1 MNKIIPSIIGFLVFL
16 WVALSSTLAQE
27 KNDLL
32 QPEVDVEIGTEFS
45 KTSDLIAHSLATKNN
60 GESVVGNDWMIVTAN
75 PYATNIGAA
84 ILRGGGTAA
93 DAMVAAQ
100 AVLGLVEPQSSGM
113 GGGGF

>member
-1 MNKIIPSIIGFLVFL
+1 MVEVAIDVTFIWFKPKYGANVMNKIIPSIIGFLVFL

-45 KTSDLIAHSLATKNN
+45 KISDLIAHSLATKNN

-75 PYATNIGAA
+75 PYALSLIH
-84 ILRGGGTAA
+84 I
-93 DAMVAAQ
+93 
-100 AVLGLVEPQSSGM
+100 
-113 GGGGF
+113 